1 MTKQQILL
9 KLNQEILRDI
19 RTKLAILKLKKTV
32 SRVKEKLA

>member
-19 RTKLAILKLKKTV
+19 RTKLAILRLKKTV
-32 SRVKEKLA
+32 LRAKEKQA

>member
-19 RTKLAILKLKKTV
+19 RTKSAILRLKKTV